1 MDNLDSSVDEISH
14 TNLLYLA
21 WQLAWFWYVFIFFLS
36 LRYDFAATDLFLF
49 SRQIPSPRAL
59 HTNSKLH
66 RQKLLNV
73 QAKMFQM
80 YIILQSIWLL
90 DASDF
95 NPIEIQVLQNDE
107 LKIGFMIISGSN
119 IISSWISLEMVFEQ
133 NGKVFQL
140 NYGIVIAQI
149 FIWHLN

>member
-1 MDNLDSSVDEISH
+1 MHTISE
-14 TNLLYLA
+14 
-21 WQLAWFWYVFIFFLS
+21 
-36 LRYDFAATDLFLF
+36 
-49 SRQIPSPRAL
+49 L
-59 HTNSKLH
+59 HW
-66 RQKLLNV
+66 QKLLSV

-119 IISSWISLEMVFEQ
+119 IISSWISLEMVFE
-133 NGKVFQL
+133 
-140 NYGIVIAQI
+140 
-149 FIWHLN
+149 

>member
-21 WQLAWFWYVFIFFLS
+21 WQLAWFWNVFVFFLCWFS
-36 LRYDFAATDLFLF
+36 TNSFLF
-49 SRQIPSPRAL
+49 SRQIPSLRVM
-59 HTNSKLH
+59 HTNSELH
-66 RQKLLNV
+66 WQKLLSI

-140 NYGIVIAQI
+140 NFGIVIAQI
-149 FIWHLN
+149 FIRHLN

>member
-1 MDNLDSSVDEISH
+1 
-14 TNLLYLA
+14 
-21 WQLAWFWYVFIFFLS
+21 
-36 LRYDFAATDLFLF
+36 
-49 SRQIPSPRAL
+49 
-59 HTNSKLH
+59 
-66 RQKLLNV
+66 
-73 QAKMFQM
+73 MFQM

>member
-21 WQLAWFWYVFIFFLS
+21 WQLAWFWYSFSFFAVRFCWFS
-36 LRYDFAATDLFLF
+36 TDSFLF
-49 SRQIPSPRAL
+49 SRQIPSLRAMHTISEL
-59 HTNSKLH
+59 HW
-66 RQKLLNV
+66 QKLLSV

-140 NYGIVIAQI
+140 NYGIVMAQI